1 MSTRLLLPIAAA
13 TLRRRWLGF
22 LGSFT
27 ALTLGVGLIAAV
39 GLLLNSTIEDN
50 SAPGAPSL
58 HKLLSYSSFLAGFVS
73 VFVVASTFAFAVAQ
87 RRQETALLRAVG
99 ATPRQVQVLVLG
111 EALVVAVA
119 AAAAGCL
126 LGLLVAPA
134 FASWLVDHG
143 AAQPGFGPH
152 PAALPLLIAAA
163 TGLVVA
169 LLGAFTAARRASRV
183 RPTEAL
189 GDAKVDRKVMPLS
202 RWLLGVLYLVLVAAD
217 IGAFFASRN
226 QQGGDPAMHDPQ
238 SLPQW
243 SLLFDVLVIIAIA
256 VFAPLLVPSL
266 VRLFTLPV
274 LPLRGAT
281 GLLARQNALAAVR
294 RTVSTVTPA
303 FLVIGLTGAVV
314 GGTLSFSDAR
324 VAQTR
329 AALRAGYVVQP
340 PQGQGLSQDT
350 VRKLRALPG
359 ANAVTMTPTVLEG
372 LDFDGMPDADRQ
384 VVPAPSIPTAAAV
397 VDGDLA
403 AAWNLPIEG
412 GSPADLHGPSVAVS
426 AELAKG
432 YGWQVGDR
440 LNASLADGTT
450 VPVRLVAL
458 FRAQLSL
465 AQVLLPED
473 AVAGH
478 LPTGQVGAAYLSVAD
493 GGRAAA
499 ESALSGTGAR
509 LTAAQSWG
517 SADSDPAVRQQWIT
531 MIAILG
537 PALLYA
543 LIAIVNTMMMST
555 GDRLRDF
562 ATLRLTGGTRR
573 QVLRMVA
580 FETVLAT
587 ATATALALLVTAAT
601 QAGMVGLLNRMVLRS
616 QASIAWN
623 LPWTTLAGSAAVCLV
638 LALAA
643 SLLPASLALR
653 IRPLDLAG
661 QRQ

>member
-1 MSTRLLLPIAAA
+1 MTTTRLMLPLAAA

-22 LGSFT
+22 VGSFT

-58 HKLLSYSSFLAGFVS
+58 HKLLSYSSFLAAFVS

-99 ATPRQVQVLVLG
+99 ATPRQVQLLVLG
-111 EALVVAVA
+111 EALVVATA

-126 LGLLVAPA
+126 LGVLAAPG
-134 FASWLVDHG
+134 FASWLVDHD

-152 PAALPLLIAAA
+152 LAAAPLLIAAA
-163 TGLVVA
+163 TGLAVA

-183 RPTEAL
+183 RPAEAL
-189 GDAKVDRKVMPLS
+189 GDSMVDRKVMPLS
-202 RWLLGVLYLVLVAAD
+202 RWLLGVLYLGLVAAD
-217 IGAFFASRN
+217 FGAFFAARN
-226 QQGGDPAMHDPQ
+226 QQGGDPALRDPQ

-256 VFAPLLVPSL
+256 VFAPLLVPPL

-314 GGTLSFSDAR
+314 GGTLAFSQAR

-329 AALRAGYVVQP
+329 AALQAAYVVQP
-340 PQGQGLSQDT
+340 PRGQGLSEDT
-350 VRKLRALPG
+350 VRRLRMLPG
-359 ANAVTMTPTVLEG
+359 ANAVTMTPTVLDG
-372 LDFDGMPDADRQ
+372 LDFDGTPDAARQ
-384 VVPAPSIPTAAAV
+384 VTPAPSIPTTATV

-403 AAWNLPIEG
+403 AAWNLPIED
-412 GSPADLHGPSVAVS
+412 GSAADLHGRSVAVS

-432 YGWQVGDR
+432 YGWQVGD
-440 LNASLADGTT
+440 LLDASLSDGTT
-450 VPVRLVAL
+450 VPVRVVAL

-465 AQVLLPED
+465 AQVLLPKD
-473 AVAGH
+473 ALAGH
-478 LPTGQVGAAYLSVAD
+478 LAAERVSAAYLSVTD
-493 GGRAAA
+493 RASA
-499 ESALSGTGAR
+499 ESVLAGTGAR
-509 LTAAQSWG
+509 LTAARNWG

-562 ATLRLTGGTRR
+562 AVLRLTGGTRR
-573 QVLRMVA
+573 QVFRMVA
-580 FETVLAT
+580 SETALAT
-587 ATATALALLVTAAT
+587 LTATALALLVTAAT
-601 QAGMVGLLNRMVLRS
+601 QAGMVALLDQLVLRQ
-616 QASIAWN
+616 QASIAWS
-623 LPWTTLAGSAAVCLV
+623 LPWAPLAISALVCLG
-638 LALAA
+638 LALVS
-643 SLLPASLALR
+643 SLLPVSFALR
-653 IRPLDLAG
+653 IRPLDLAA